1 MKSVVLAL
9 ATLVLVVVHIAC
21 GGSKLPSRQDTWIS
35 PAYAK
40 KKYENI
46 LVVARLQE
54 KKARAYVEK
63 ETVSY
68 MKERRIKGTA
78 AIDHV
83 ADFSAMP
90 DSATL
95 HKQLR
100 DLGVDGAIVINFLGK
115 MKGVV
120 TTSAYDGGFY
130 SVFTPDMIPYDIETY
145 GVSLAY
151 VKVDFLNWD
160 SPRSQ
165 FGTTVEIKLS
175 NGRELAINELLVNTF
190 RRLFDYKVL

>member
-1 MKSVVLAL
+1 
-9 ATLVLVVVHIAC
+9 
-21 GGSKLPSRQDTWIS
+21 
-35 PAYAK
+35 
-40 KKYENI
+40 
-46 LVVARLQE
+46 
-54 KKARAYVEK
+54 
-63 ETVSY
+63 

-78 AIDHV
+78 AIDHFP
-83 ADFSAMP
+83 DFAQG
-90 DSATL
+90 DSAAL

-100 DLGVDGAIVINFLGK
+100 DLGIDGAIVINFLGK

-120 TTSAYDGGFY
+120 TTSTYDGGIY

-165 FGTTVEIKLS
+165 FSTTVEIKLS

-190 RRLFDYKVL
+190 RRMFDYRVL